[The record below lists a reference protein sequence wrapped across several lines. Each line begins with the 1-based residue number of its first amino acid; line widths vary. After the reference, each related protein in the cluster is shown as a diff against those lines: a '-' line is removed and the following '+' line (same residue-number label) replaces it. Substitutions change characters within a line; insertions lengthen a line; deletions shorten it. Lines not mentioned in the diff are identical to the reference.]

1 MTRRPVLALLVPAL
15 VVIHLF
21 FHLGLGVGRAAP
33 DLLTVALL
41 LAAREVGMGAAAG
54 LGFFFGLL
62 EDSFSVLA
70 FGANTVALTVV
81 GILGARTKDLWLG
94 ESPLF
99 YLWYLAAGIWIR
111 NLVHWIVAG
120 ESLTEPFAGTV
131 LVDGTIA
138 ALYGAA
144 VGMVLM
150 IPFGGG
156 KAKQK

>member
-1 MTRRPVLALLVPAL
+1 MKRRPVLTVLVPAL
-15 VVIHLF
+15 IVVHF
-21 FHLGLGVGRAAP
+21 FLHLGLGIGRAAP

-54 LGFFFGLL
+54 LGFFLGLM

-81 GILGARTKDLWLG
+81 GILGARTRDLWLG

-111 NLVHWIVAG
+111 ELVHWIVAG
-120 ESLTEPFAGTV
+120 GRLTEPFAGTV
-131 LVDGTIA
+131 LVDGTVA
-138 ALYGAA
+138 AIYGAA
-144 VGMVLM
+144 VGVVLM

-156 KAKQK
+156 KATRK